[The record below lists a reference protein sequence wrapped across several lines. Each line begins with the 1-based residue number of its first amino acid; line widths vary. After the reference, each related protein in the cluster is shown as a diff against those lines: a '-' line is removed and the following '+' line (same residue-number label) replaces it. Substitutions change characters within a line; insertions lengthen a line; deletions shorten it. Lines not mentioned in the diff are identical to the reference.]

1 MIESIE
7 PKKILSKYIK
17 NYFIVETDSEIDYL
31 PKERVYPSGYA
42 TMVFHYGSPSKFQK
56 KNSSKYIEPNLVIC
70 GQQTKYY
77 DLSLS
82 GKTGMILI
90 VFRPHGVKSFFNF
103 PITELLNENLSL
115 QDLTMNESI
124 ELEDKLFNS
133 LNNEQRVIHL
143 EKFLIKR
150 LITYGEGFAVHNN
163 EFDRVEHAIKIIENS
178 KGKNKT
184 QNTAHEVC
192 LGIKQFERIFSKYVG
207 INPKK
212 FASIIRLQNVIQINS
227 KDKRS
232 LSQIAIDSGYYD
244 QSHFIHDFK
253 SLTGLTP
260 KAFFTDKK

>member
-1 MIESIE
+1 MIDYIE
-7 PKKILSKYIK
+7 PIKILSKYIK
-17 NYFIVETDSEIDYL
+17 NYFIVETDNSIDYL
-31 PKERVYPSGYA
+31 PKERVYPCGYA

-70 GQQTKYY
+70 GQQTNYY

-115 QDLTMNESI
+115 QDLINNEAI
-124 ELEDKLFNS
+124 ELEDKLLNS
-133 LNNEQRVIHL
+133 PNNKQRIAHL
-143 EKFLIKR
+143 ENFLTGR
-150 LITYGEGFAVHNN
+150 LICNN
-163 EFDRVEHAIKIIENS
+163 EFERVEHAIKMIENS
-178 KGKNKT
+178 KGQIKARDI
-184 QNTAHEVC
+184 AHDVC

-207 INPKK
+207 VNPKK
-212 FASIIRLQNVIQINS
+212 FASIIRFQNVIQMNS

-232 LSQIAIDSGYYD
+232 LSQIAVDNGYYD
-244 QSHFIHDFK
+244 QSHFIHDFR

-260 KAFFTDKK
+260 KAFFNTRK